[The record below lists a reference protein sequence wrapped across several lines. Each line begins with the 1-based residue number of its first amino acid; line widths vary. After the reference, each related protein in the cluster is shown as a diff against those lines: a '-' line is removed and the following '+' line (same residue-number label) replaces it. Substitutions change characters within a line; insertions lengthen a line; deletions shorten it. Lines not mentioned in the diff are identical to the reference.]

1 MADSFLRDR
10 RRLQD
15 TRERREIINADVLD
29 AWFPPAP
36 QVLADVRVHLDW
48 SMRTS
53 PPTHCEGL
61 VQAIAQARRVPAFC
75 LAPAAGSSALIY
87 LAFREWL
94 DATSRVLLLDPT
106 YGEYRHVL
114 EQIVGCRV
122 DRLPLRPD
130 RAYTVDV
137 QQLED
142 RCAAAY
148 DLVVLVNP
156 NNPTGR
162 HIPRTD
168 LEAML
173 SRAPARTRF
182 WIDEAYVDYVG
193 PDESLERFA
202 ARSENTV
209 VCKTLSKGY
218 ALSGM
223 RAAYLCGPEP
233 IAQAIRRITPPW
245 SIGLP
250 SQIAA
255 VRALENPGYYQQK
268 YRDTARLRMDLTA
281 RLAKLGVDVV
291 PGSANFLLCHLSAS
305 GPDAGTLIRG
315 CQSAG
320 LFLRDVRSMGT
331 GFGTQTF
338 RIAVKAAATNERAVE
353 IMRRQ
358 LGISAD
364 PRGGRRPRWKRAI
377 RRGANDP
384 HSGPPL
390 R

>member
-1 MADSFLRDR
+1 
-10 RRLQD
+10 
-15 TRERREIINADVLD
+15 
-29 AWFPPAP
+29 
-36 QVLADVRVHLDW
+36 
-48 SMRTS
+48 
-53 PPTHCEGL
+53 
-61 VQAIAQARRVPAFC
+61 
-75 LAPAAGSSALIY
+75 

-94 DATSRVLLLDPT
+94 DPASRVLLLDPT

-114 EQIVGCRV
+114 EQVVGCRV
-122 DRLPLRPD
+122 DRLQLSRD

-137 QQLED
+137 QELED
-142 RCAAAY
+142 HCAAAY

-162 HIPRTD
+162 HIPRSD

-173 SRAPARTRF
+173 SRAPAHTRF

-233 IAQAIRRITPPW
+233 IAQSIRRITPPW

-255 VRALENPGYYQQK
+255 VRALENPGYYQRK
-268 YRDTARLRMDLTA
+268 YRETDGLRMDLAA
-281 RLAKLGVDVV
+281 RLAKLGVEVV
-291 PGSANFLLCHLSAS
+291 PGSANFLLCHLPAS

-331 GFGTQTF
+331 GFGTHTF
-338 RIAVKAAATNERAVE
+338 RIAVKDAATNERAVE
-353 IMRRQ
+353 ILRRQ

-364 PRGGRRPRWKRAI
+364 RAAAEGQGGKEPSGGGPTTTFWSPLAVTSGGCNSSMRRPPIAFFVFGRPLL
-377 RRGANDP
+377 RRMAAM
-384 HSGPPL
+384 SAEE
-390 R
+390 

>member
-1 MADSFLRDR
+1 
-10 RRLQD
+10 
-15 TRERREIINADVLD
+15 
-29 AWFPPAP
+29 
-36 QVLADVRVHLDW
+36 
-48 SMRTS
+48 
-53 PPTHCEGL
+53 
-61 VQAIAQARRVPAFC
+61 
-75 LAPAAGSSALIY
+75 
-87 LAFREWL
+87 
-94 DATSRVLLLDPT
+94 
-106 YGEYRHVL
+106 
-114 EQIVGCRV
+114 
-122 DRLPLRPD
+122 
-130 RAYTVDV
+130 
-137 QQLED
+137 
-142 RCAAAY
+142 
-148 DLVVLVNP
+148 
-156 NNPTGR
+156 
-162 HIPRTD
+162 
-168 LEAML
+168 ML

-202 ARSENTV
+202 ARERKHGRLQNAV
-209 VCKTLSKGY
+209 EGLRPERHAGRLSMR
-218 ALSGM
+218 SGT
-223 RAAYLCGPEP
+223 RSLRP
-233 IAQAIRRITPPW
+233 IRRITPPW

-291 PGSANFLLCHLSAS
+291 PGSANFLLCHLPAS

-384 HSGPPL
+384 HSGPHL